1 MFRRLTAV
9 AALMAVSFSAQAG
22 LTTLTG
28 GDWPPA
34 GSSGL
39 QDVLFNKQTSAGG
52 AMVAIGAHAYKNG
65 AFLANDG
72 VRNFYAQS
80 GTYAPD
86 GKNYANWSFDFS
98 YNLGANCTG
107 CKVFLGVDSDPT
119 AGVNFVDGELT
130 AAFGP
135 VALNSWN
142 MEMDFLSAFNF
153 DPFSAS
159 STDFRLYVT
168 DASGARLVSSDI
180 TVNVPEPGALAL
192 VAVALAGLGLSRRRK
207 A

>member
-28 GDWPPA
+28 GDWPPV

-39 QDVLFNKQTSAGG
+39 QDVLFNKQTSADGV
-52 AMVAIGAHAYKNG
+52 MVAIGAHAYKNG

-142 MEMDFLSAFNF
+142 MEMNFLSAFNF
-153 DPFSAS
+153 DPFSPS

-168 DASGARLVSSDI
+168 DANGARLLSSDI

-192 VAVALAGLGLSRRRK
+192 VAVALAGMGLSRRRK